1 MISWIQRNFQHH
13 FKIIFGVILVVTI
26 VSFIISYGPG
36 SGAARGGGSVVVR
49 EFFGHQLDGANPAPA
64 DLNDAKVSIDLQL
77 GGAGGINPDEIGNYA
92 LQRLAALHLADELH
106 LPPPSQSEE
115 ADFIRNLRFFMGTD
129 GQFDPVRYN
138 LFRENLRKGGGLT
151 EADIARVVADDVR
164 ISRLQALLDG
174 PGYVLPS
181 DVREQIVRSDT
192 LWTIGTA
199 TVDYASFRPSIV
211 PTSAQ
216 LDRFFQQNTFRYEM
230 PPTVVANYVDFP
242 AAPLA
247 SQVVLSDGDVRA
259 FYEANPSRF
268 PAPSRPAAKGAK
280 PDPAADY
287 AAVRPAVEAA
297 LRLERA
303 RNLAVRAASD
313 LAYSLYDEKVAGGS
327 ALESYLAARKLALKP
342 LAPFSR
348 DTGPAELGGSPE
360 IGEAAF
366 KLSADRYFSE
376 AMPVPSGGAVLIWR
390 DSRPARTPLLAE
402 VHARVEAD
410 YVENERRERFV
421 ALGRSI
427 HDSILSRLKAGA
439 SFDKAAAA
447 AAAGQGVK
455 VDARILPAFTLESR
469 PKDLNET
476 VGGALSHLGKG
487 QLSDM
492 AVTADK
498 GYLVYVVDR
507 KVPDAAASGPR
518 FAEVRSQLAF
528 NAARGASGP
537 FLTQVVESEL
547 KRSAVVLK

>member
-13 FKIIFGVILVVTI
+13 FKIVFGVVLVITI
-26 VSFIISYGPG
+26 VSFVISYGPG
-36 SGAARGGGSVVVR
+36 SGAARGGGKVVVR

-77 GGAGGINPDEIGNYA
+77 GGTGGINPDEIGNYS

-106 LPPPSQSEE
+106 LPPPTPSEE
-115 ADFIRNLRFFMGTD
+115 ADFIRSLRFFMGSD

-151 EADIARVVADDVR
+151 EADIVRVVADDVR
-164 ISRLQALLDG
+164 ISRVQALLDG

-192 LWTIGTA
+192 RWTIGTA

-216 LDRFFQQNTFRYEM
+216 LDRFFQQNTFRYEL
-230 PPTVVANYVDFP
+230 PPTVVASYVDFP
-242 AAPLA
+242 AASFA

-259 FYEANPSRF
+259 FYEANPARF
-268 PAPSRPAAKGAK
+268 PAPARPAAKGAK

-287 AAVRPAVEAA
+287 AAVRPSVEAA
-297 LRLERA
+297 LRLGRA
-303 RNLAVRAASD
+303 KNLAVRAASD
-313 LAYSLYDEKVAGGS
+313 LAYSLYDDKVAAGP

-348 DTGPAELGGSPE
+348 DAGPAELGGSPE
-360 IGEAAF
+360 IGDAAF

-390 DSRPARTPLLAE
+390 DARPARTPLLAE
-402 VHARVEAD
+402 VRARVESD

-421 ALGRSI
+421 ALGRSL

-439 SFDKAAAA
+439 SFEKAAAA

-455 VDARILPAFTLESR
+455 VEAKALPAFTLESR

-476 VGGALSHLGKG
+476 VGGALSRLDKG

-492 AVTADK
+492 AVTAEK
-498 GYLVYVVDR
+498 GYLVYVIDR
-507 KVPDAAASGPR
+507 KAPDGAASGPR

-547 KRSAVVLK
+547 KRSEAALK